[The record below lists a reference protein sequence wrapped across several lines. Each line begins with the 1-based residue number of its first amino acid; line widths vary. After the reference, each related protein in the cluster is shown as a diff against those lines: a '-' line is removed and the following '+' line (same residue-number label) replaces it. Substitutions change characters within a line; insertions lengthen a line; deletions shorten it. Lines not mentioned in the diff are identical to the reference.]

1 MFRRPGAGCLR
12 KEHVL
17 LLVLSALELKV
28 RIVLIAQETKVER
41 FVIVHGQIILN
52 QFRVY
57 PNKAIA
63 ASAFATALKAAME
76 SRRHSKL
83 YMASAKA
90 KRPTIGN
97 RNPMKVLV
105 SEISCCLSCGL
116 LGTHNPL
123 ERLL

>member
-1 MFRRPGAGCLR
+1 M
-12 KEHVL
+12 V
-17 LLVLSALELKV
+17 
-28 RIVLIAQETKVER
+28 
-41 FVIVHGQIILN
+41 VHGQIILN

-90 KRPTIGN
+90 KRPTSGN
-97 RNPMKVLV
+97 RNPMKV
-105 SEISCCLSCGL
+105 
-116 LGTHNPL
+116 
-123 ERLL
+123 RLLRSPVDWSVAVSITASFTRLL

>member
-1 MFRRPGAGCLR
+1 M
-12 KEHVL
+12 
-17 LLVLSALELKV
+17 
-28 RIVLIAQETKVER
+28 ER
-41 FVIVHGQIILN
+41 FVVVHGQIILN

-90 KRPTIGN
+90 KRLTTGN
-97 RNPMKVLV
+97 RNPMKVLH
-105 SEISCCLSCGL
+105 SGL
-116 LGTHNPL
+116 TYSWSLIVLTA
-123 ERLL
+123 LL